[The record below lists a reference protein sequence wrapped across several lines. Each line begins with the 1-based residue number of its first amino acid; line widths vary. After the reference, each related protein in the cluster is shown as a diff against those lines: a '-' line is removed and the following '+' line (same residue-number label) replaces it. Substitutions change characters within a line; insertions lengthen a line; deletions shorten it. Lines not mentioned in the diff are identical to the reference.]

1 MGIIQGDVDMDDL
14 KYEME
19 EEART
24 GTRIKVIGVGGGGC
38 NAVARM
44 VAEGLDGVEFYAMN
58 TDVQALS
65 ACQVPAYSSKRL
77 PNASRSNRSSMRMRI
92 QVPIAKR
99 TVAHKSWNQWLT
111 ASPVEL
117 RLHN

>member
-1 MGIIQGDVDMDDL
+1 MGIIDGAMDMDDL

-24 GTRIKVIGVGGGGC
+24 GTRIKVIGVGGGGS

-44 VAEGLDGVEFYAMN
+44 VAEGLEGVEVYAMN

-65 ACQVPAYSSKRL
+65 ACQG
-77 PNASRSNRSSMRMRI
+77 PN
-92 QVPIAKR
+92 QQQIAPTKTR
-99 TVAHKSWNQWLT
+99 GLGAGPNPETGRQAALENTDQI
-111 ASPVEL
+111 VEL
-117 RLHN
+117 LQ